1 MSKRLLL
8 VAYPLLP
15 VVGASVGGTEQ
26 AVWTLERELAS
37 RGWKMEVA
45 ACPDPSASLGLL
57 GAREGAA
64 HLDDFEERK
73 RAHLERVVSACAERE
88 FALVLDHS
96 GNFFRS
102 ADRVRGFVL
111 ATLHLPRGMY
121 AAETFEGLPENV
133 YFACVSDHQRS
144 TFMDLSHVMGVVRN
158 GIALERYPI
167 GGRKSDYVL
176 WLGNICAEQA
186 PHLAIAAA
194 TQAGLPM
201 VLAGQIDASLRQT
214 RYWESKVKPLIDG
227 QQVRWLELGSFA
239 EKVKLLQDARALL
252 VSSAEAETTTL
263 VPLEAMACGTPVI
276 AFESSELGEMV
287 PKETGFLVRGVE
299 EMAEACGKVS
309 ELRAQGC
316 REWVRKGHSAA
327 SMADGYEAMIADLQ
341 EQQRMEERRR

>member
-15 VVGASVGGTEQ
+15 VVGTSVGGTEQ

-37 RGWKMEVA
+37 RGWKIEVA
-45 ACPDPSASLGLL
+45 ACPYPSANLALL
-57 GAREGAA
+57 AARESTAL
-64 HLDDFEERK
+64 LDGFEER
-73 RAHLERVVSACAERE
+73 RMAHVERVVSACAERD
-88 FALVLDHS
+88 FAMVLDHS
-96 GNFFRS
+96 GSFFRF
-102 ADRVRGFVL
+102 ADRVRGHVL

-121 AAETFEGLPENV
+121 PAGVFDGLPGNV
-133 YFACVSDHQRS
+133 YFACVSDRQRS
-144 TFMDLSHVMGVVRN
+144 TFMDLPQVLGVVRN
-158 GIALERYPI
+158 GIRLERYPI

-176 WLGNICAEQA
+176 WLENICAEKA

-194 TQAGLPM
+194 TQAGLPI
-201 VLAGQIDASLRQT
+201 VLAGHLDLSARQK
-214 RYWESKVKPLIDG
+214 RYWESKVKPRIDG

-239 EKVKLLQDARALL
+239 EKVKLMQDARALL
-252 VSSAEAETTTL
+252 VSSVEAETTTL
-263 VPLEAMACGTPVI
+263 LPLESMACGTPVI

-287 PKETGFLVRGVE
+287 PKETGFMVRGVE

-316 REWVRKGHSAA
+316 REWVRKEHSAR

-341 EQQRMEERRR
+341 EQQRMEKRRR